1 MESPVIQLLV
11 LAGIAVFLILR
22 LKSVLGTREGFE
34 KPIAPPAERPSKR
47 PEFEVIEGGPDQD
60 ITDYVPEGSAQ
71 AEDLAA
77 MKKVEPSFQVRDF
90 VQGARGAYE
99 MILMAFERGETYFRS
114 SFMAENGAPEGV
126 QQPQVQMSVL
136 GQFIRDM
143 SFENVMAQKGGGA
156 DVQPDVSVQVA
167 LDAKKRSV
175 ENQYE
180 VITKLNIES
189 KSKDGSVVLFVLEL
203 EYVGIFN
210 IAGVPED
217 QLHPFLLI
225 ECPRMLF
232 PFLRRI
238 VSDVTR
244 DGGFPPLNLDNIDFV
259 AIYRN
264 ELARRQQASAAEQ
277 PQQ

>member
-1 MESPVIQLLV
+1 
-11 LAGIAVFLILR
+11 
-22 LKSVLGTREGFE
+22 
-34 KPIAPPAERPSKR
+34 
-47 PEFEVIEGGPDQD
+47 
-60 ITDYVPEGSAQ
+60 
-71 AEDLAA
+71 
-77 MKKVEPSFQVRDF
+77 
-90 VQGARGAYE
+90 
-99 MILMAFERGETYFRS
+99 
-114 SFMAENGAPEGV
+114 MAENGAIEGA
-126 QQPQVQMSVL
+126 QPQVQMNVL

-143 SFENVMAQKGGGA
+143 SFENVMAQKGTGSDA
-156 DVQPDVSVQVA
+156 QPDVSVQVN
-167 LDAKKRSV
+167 LDAKKRST

-180 VITKLNIES
+180 VVTKLVIES
-189 KSKDGSVVLFVLEL
+189 KVKDSGDVLFVFEL

-210 IAGVPED
+210 IAGVPEE

-264 ELARRQQASAAEQ
+264 ELARRQAETADEQ
-277 PQQ
+277 PTQ

>member
-1 MESPVIQLLV
+1 
-11 LAGIAVFLILR
+11 
-22 LKSVLGTREGFE
+22 
-34 KPIAPPAERPSKR
+34 
-47 PEFEVIEGGPDQD
+47 
-60 ITDYVPEGSAQ
+60 
-71 AEDLAA
+71 
-77 MKKVEPSFQVRDF
+77 
-90 VQGARGAYE
+90 
-99 MILMAFERGETYFRS
+99 
-114 SFMAENGAPEGV
+114 MAENGATEGV
-126 QQPQVQMSVL
+126 QQPQVQMNIL

-143 SFENVMAQKGGGA
+143 SFENVMAQKGVGA
-156 DVQPDVSVQVA
+156 DAKPDVSVQVA
-167 LDAKKRSV
+167 LDAKKRQA

-180 VITKLNIES
+180 VMTKLNIES
-189 KSKDGSVVLFVLEL
+189 KDKEGNAVLFVLEL

-210 IAGVPED
+210 IVGVPED

-264 ELARRQQASAAEQ
+264 ELARRQADAAAADK
-277 PQQ
+277 PQ